1 MVAQKPSSR
10 IRDWGYSPGRFPTG
24 PRNSVLD
31 VPGVRV
37 GQVDINKGEDVHTGV
52 TVIFPRGID
61 KTTYIPCYGA
71 VHDMNGIGEWTG
83 VHQLREWG
91 FSRAVRTIFAFPL
104 VVIPSEDLTNH
115 TADCIHEY
123 RQRGQSLRHPWRW
136 TAQRLRQDGIA
147 DLLDQVQY
155 YGFPTVGET
164 FDGLLNNIF
173 KSAVEEEHV
182 LAAIKSAETQGAA
195 GTGTSSR
202 VLKGDGDIE
211 YTVGVI
217 VQNNY
222 GSMDDLQ
229 IDGVPVGRM
238 LKARKMAMAAPT
250 APESGKAAEGT
261 QRAGMGLSQ
270 VSGHGV
276 GRNFS
281 GEFFMA
287 LSTANTPESPSS
299 WDGVSSSLPP
309 LLETDTVETMKSMLI
324 DSVFVAAAEATE
336 EALLNSMTE
345 AETMKGFNGFEAK
358 ALPRKEVE
366 ELLRKHGRGYVRDL
380 VPESYTSQIGL

>member
-91 FSRAVRTIFAFPL
+91 FSRAPIAF
-104 VVIPSEDLTNH
+104 TN
-115 TADCIHEY
+115 TVSVGKVYDT
-123 RQRGQSLRHPWRW
+123 LWRW

-182 LAAIKSAETQGAA
+182 LAAIKSAETQEAVLEGNHGGGTAMRSHGFKA

-380 VPESYTSQIGL
+380 VPGSYTSQIGL